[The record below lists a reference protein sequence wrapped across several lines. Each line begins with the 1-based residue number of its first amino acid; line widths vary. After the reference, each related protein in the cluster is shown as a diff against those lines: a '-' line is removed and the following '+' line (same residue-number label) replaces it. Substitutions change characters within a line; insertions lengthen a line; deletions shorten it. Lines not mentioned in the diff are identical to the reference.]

1 MRAVVLRPLPALEW
15 VTRLGELVAAL
26 LRRFGFASSWAR
38 TASSDSIVAMNLLFC
53 AISSLAVL
61 GFHFTYGWTAT
72 LTAEIVS
79 ASVVFAAWS
88 ASATFLVHDDDD
100 FGGSVDGDFAAASV
114 FLLGLCVAVPCALL
128 VTAYCVPGSMAEMA
142 MVFLICAAAPIVA
155 RRTNYS

>member
-1 MRAVVLRPLPALEW
+1 MDGIRW
-15 VTRLGELVAAL
+15 HT
-26 LRRFGFASSWAR
+26 
-38 TASSDSIVAMNLLFC
+38 LFC

-88 ASATFLVHDDDD
+88 ASATFLVPDDDD

-155 RRTNYS
+155 RRTN